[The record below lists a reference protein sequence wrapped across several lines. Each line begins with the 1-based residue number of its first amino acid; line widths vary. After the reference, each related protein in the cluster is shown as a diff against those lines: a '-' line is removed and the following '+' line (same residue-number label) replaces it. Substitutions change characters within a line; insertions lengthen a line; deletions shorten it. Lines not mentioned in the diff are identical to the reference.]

1 MEFEFNEKITIAL
14 MKKVK
19 DTNTKCAVLEKDLGV
34 KQAELQYLAK
44 LYDEE
49 TTSLTQEL
57 ENEKKEATKY
67 EEELNEIKPK
77 LIEKYEEILDLTSK
91 VDNFNNKKTSME
103 QEIEKLRNELEGA
116 NNKIDD
122 QQNII
127 SQQEAQ
133 IQDKSEEIKNKDTI
147 IEEQITL
154 YEVLQMEL
162 KEYKGP
168 EAIVDDTSNGDR
180 LKCYKCGS
188 VGKDIKVVEDKSKA
202 LSYVGNIPMYAKYNV
217 CKKCGY
223 QF

>member
-1 MEFEFNEKITIAL
+1 MDEEMEFEFNEKITKAL
-14 MKKVK
+14 MKRVQ

-57 ENEKKEATKY
+57 ENEKKKATKY
-67 EEELNEIKPK
+67 EEELNEIKAK

-91 VDNFNNKKTSME
+91 VDNFNNKNTSME

-116 NNKIDD
+116 N
-122 QQNII
+122 
-127 SQQEAQ
+127 
-133 IQDKSEEIKNKDTI
+133 TI

-154 YEVLQMEL
+154 YEALQMEL